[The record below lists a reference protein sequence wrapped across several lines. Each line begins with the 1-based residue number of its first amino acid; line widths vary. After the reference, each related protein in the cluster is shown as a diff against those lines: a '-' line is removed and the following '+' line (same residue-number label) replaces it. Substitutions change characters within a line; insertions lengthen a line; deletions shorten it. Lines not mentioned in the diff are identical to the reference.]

1 MKQLTK
7 ELNSRKSA
15 SPASSSTFGDDSLDK
30 AIQDELNQRA
40 VKAEKALKDSQQQIQ
55 GKKFIKFTNSLNSQ
69 NSSNSLNLSNSRLDS
84 GKIPAFGTCGYVGRW
99 K

>member
-1 MKQLTK
+1 MKFTKLIIFTKFIKFTKLIFYTLKVKQLTK

-55 GKKFIKFTNSLNSQ
+55 GNIKI
-69 NSSNSLNLSNSRLDS
+69 R
-84 GKIPAFGTCGYVGRW
+84 KM
-99 K
+99 